1 MKVLII
7 LMILLSFTCSAEEIT
22 RDCLYTNNYE
32 SAKYTIKIV
41 SCCKEGELDC
51 DNVYYEGTRKIDKSF
66 IQLKGKTINDYLSH
80 RLLGYQFQNNDYLYI
95 VQDNSLTIYKKNKL
109 LQKDLLNLLHN

>member
-7 LMILLSFTCSAEEIT
+7 LMILLSFTCSAEELT
-22 RDCLYTNNYE
+22 RDCLYTNNYK
-32 SAKYTIKIV
+32 SARYTIKIV

-95 VQDNSLTIYKKNKL
+95 VQDNSLTIYKKINYYK
-109 LQKDLLNLLHN
+109 KIY